1 MNSMTE
7 RRATPGEP
15 IAFRAAELAAEL
27 KANDI
32 VVLDLRG
39 VTEMTDFF
47 VIASG
52 TSDTHV
58 RSVAE
63 HIQAG
68 LKATGVSTT
77 LTEGLT
83 QGRWA
88 VLDYTDCVI
97 HVFHPTLRQFYQLER
112 LWGDAKSVPFVEGS
126 SRPELSGAASAA
138 SRAAR

>member
-1 MNSMTE
+1 MPDHTKSNPGGE
-7 RRATPGEP
+7 AIARRA
-15 IAFRAAELAAEL
+15 AQLASEL
-27 KANDI
+27 KASNI

-39 VTEMTDFF
+39 VTDMTDFF

-58 RSVAE
+58 RAVAE

-68 LKATGVSTT
+68 LKESGVSTT
-77 LTEGLT
+77 MTEGLT

-88 VLDYTDCVI
+88 LLDYTDCVI

-112 LWGDAKSVPFVEGS
+112 LWGDAKPVNLDPAMEGV
-126 SRPELSGAASAA
+126 G
-138 SRAAR
+138 

>member
-1 MNSMTE
+1 MSE
-7 RRATPGEP
+7 RPASPGEAIARRA
-15 IAFRAAELAAEL
+15 ASLAADL
-27 KANDI
+27 KATDI

-39 VTEMTDFF
+39 VTDMTDFF

-58 RSVAE
+58 RAVAE
-63 HIQAG
+63 HVQAG
-68 LKATGVSTT
+68 LKASGVSTT

-88 VLDYTDCVI
+88 LLDYTDCVI

-112 LWGDAKSVPFVEGS
+112 LWGDATPLVLDDDDSLGS
-126 SRPELSGAASAA
+126 GQSTTASAV
-138 SRAAR
+138 ARSAR